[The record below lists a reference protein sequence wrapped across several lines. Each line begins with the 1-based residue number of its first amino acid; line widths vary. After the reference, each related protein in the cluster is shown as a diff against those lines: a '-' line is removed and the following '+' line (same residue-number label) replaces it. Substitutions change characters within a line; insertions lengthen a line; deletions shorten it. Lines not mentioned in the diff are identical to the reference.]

1 MASLADADVHLTL
14 SASQSQLR
22 IAQAHRRL
30 LPLRL
35 QAGGPIGGRLDPP
48 LCVLFR
54 GLGRVRQGRLY
65 PTVSQPAGSPP
76 CPGDAVR
83 RPGADE
89 ARQHLLPLS
98 AALPDGVAWPCW
110 IAPGTDAS
118 WSSGSKGSTE
128 VSGGVPTRRSS
139 SGRPAWPPEDLVLVK
154 FWLQIR
160 EDQQLRRFGA
170 RERDPLKRWKLTGE
184 DWRNLSHR
192 ADYEEAGE
200 EMLAKTDRS
209 AARWHVVAGE
219 SKPTHSSR
227 CRDRDRST

>member
-35 QAGGPIGGRLDPP
+35 QAGGLIGGRLDPP

-89 ARQHLLPLS
+89 ARQHFLHRFQRLSRMGWHGRAGSLL
-98 AALPDGVAWPCW
+98 GRTR
-110 IAPGTDAS
+110 PGRA
-118 WSSGSKGSTE
+118 GRRGSTE

-160 EDQQLRRFGA
+160 EDEQLWRFGA

-192 ADYEEAGE
+192 ADYEEAAE
-200 EMLAKTDRS
+200 EMLAKTDCS

-219 SKPTHSSR
+219 SKATHSSR
-227 CRDRDRST
+227 CLRS